1 MRLLQKLLAVASL
14 SLFAAVA
21 GASPSSPVNGTDYR
35 TLDKPQATSGGK
47 KVDVTEFFWYSCPHC
62 NALEPSLEVWV
73 KKNADKIN
81 FKRVP
86 VIFRDTFIPQQK
98 LYYTLEAMGLV
109 DSLHAKIFRA
119 IHTERQHLDTDKQ
132 IADFIAKQGVDM
144 KKFNDTYNSFGVQTK
159 VRQAAQLQADY
170 QIDGVPTIAV
180 DGRYLTSPSIVG
192 AGLGGNRPEAAL
204 FDATFQV
211 LDFLVTKSAA
221 GKK

>member
-1 MRLLQKLLAVASL
+1 MRLLQKLLAIASL
-14 SLFAAVA
+14 SLFAAAA

-35 TLDKPQATSGGK
+35 TLDKAQATSAGK
-47 KVDVTEFFWYSCPHC
+47 KVDVAEFFWYSCPHC
-62 NALEPSLEVWV
+62 NALEPTLEAWV
-73 KKNADKIN
+73 KKNADRIN

-109 DSLHAKIFRA
+109 DTLHAKVFRA
-119 IHTERQHLDTDKQ
+119 IHAERQRLDTDKQ

-144 KKFNDTYNSFGVQTK
+144 KKFNDTYNSFGVQAK
-159 VRQAAQLQADY
+159 VRQAAQLQNDY

-192 AGLGGNRPEAAL
+192 AGLGNRPEQVL
-204 FDATFQV
+204 FDATTQV

-221 GKK
+221 GRK

>member
-1 MRLLQKLLAVASL
+1 MRLLQKLLAIASL
-14 SLFAAVA
+14 SLFAAAA

-35 TLDKPQATSGGK
+35 TLDKAQATSASK

-62 NALEPSLEVWV
+62 NALEPTLEAWV

-81 FKRVP
+81 FRRVP

-109 DSLHAKIFRA
+109 ESLHAKVFRA

-159 VRQAAQLQADY
+159 VRQAAQLQNDY

-192 AGLGGNRPEAAL
+192 AGLGNRPESVL
-204 FDATFQV
+204 FDATTQV

>member
-1 MRLLQKLLAVASL
+1 MRLLQKLLAIASL
-14 SLFAAVA
+14 SLFAAAA

-35 TLDKPQATSGGK
+35 TLDKAQATAAGK

-62 NALEPSLEVWV
+62 NALEPTLEAWV

-86 VIFRDTFIPQQK
+86 VIFRDSFIPQQK

-109 DSLHAKIFRA
+109 DQLHAKVFRA

-144 KKFNDTYNSFGVQTK
+144 KKFNDTYNSFGVQAK
-159 VRQAAQLQADY
+159 VRQAAQLQTDY

-192 AGLGGNRPEAAL
+192 AGLGNRPEQVL
-204 FDATFQV
+204 FDATTQV